1 MGKSKHKKQ
10 HRYSEAPPREDPTR
24 APFSPVTGKPHF
36 SPPGSGEHS
45 RGISSAVQAGFPY
58 VGTPPPTIRAGHLI
72 YSPPAAMSPRKGNR
86 SPRSGTMS
94 PGSPAFQAGV
104 PEIAEEL
111 RHDQMASK
119 NRVITT
125 SVIVFVS
132 VVLILVIVWARL
144 WRDEALANRE
154 PPPVTTPFYPR
165 AGTERG

>member
-10 HRYSEAPPREDPTR
+10 HRYSEAPPREDPAR

-36 SPPGSGEHS
+36 FSPPGSSEHS

-72 YSPPAAMSPRKGNR
+72 YSPPAASVTQERKPVR
-86 SPRSGTMS
+86 QTLLVWRE
-94 PGSPAFQAGV
+94 F

-132 VVLILVIVWARL
+132 VVLIMVIVWARL